1 MTREENAL
9 AYVNGTDDKKGLESL
24 IENAKR
30 LGYPKVE
37 EAAFRRLI
45 SLHPEYEPGSIDHEF
60 WSMVMAFEYVLT
72 EERGRTTRL
81 GRTRPKA
88 LKVGV
93 VKTLEDWA
101 KNKKV
106 TDGFEML
113 KEREILDLS
122 GEAIVI
128 RHPDEFAP
136 EVVEAAKRR
145 LESVGYLVN

>member
-1 MTREENAL
+1 MTREETAL
-9 AYVNGTDDKKGLESL
+9 AYVNGTDDKKGLERL
-24 IENAKR
+24 IQNAKR

-45 SLHPEYEPGSIDHEF
+45 SLHPECEPGSIDHDF
-60 WSMVMAFEYVLT
+60 WSMVQAFEYVLT
-72 EERGRTTRL
+72 EERGKTTRL

-88 LKVGV
+88 LKDGV
-93 VKTLEDWA
+93 VATLAGWA
-101 KNKKV
+101 TSNQV
-106 TDGFEML
+106 TEGFQMLQDREM
-113 KEREILDLS
+113 LDLS